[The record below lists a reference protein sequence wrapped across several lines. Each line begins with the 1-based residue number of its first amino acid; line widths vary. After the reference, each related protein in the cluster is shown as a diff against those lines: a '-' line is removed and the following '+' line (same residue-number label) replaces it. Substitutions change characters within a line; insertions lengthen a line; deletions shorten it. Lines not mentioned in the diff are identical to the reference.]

1 MNLDCDSNMNAIKIN
16 SKFDGKRSNN
26 SAAVGLNFQAV
37 FYVFMPVANIESS
50 SVTGSSLKRQ
60 NTENVHS
67 FSSRRFKFAS
77 RILHSKRLY
86 SKWYGSF
93 CTNLSI
99 TIIVS
104 FITCK
109 SIVLV
114 NFYKQKLNNSK
125 NSGKTDKNIL
135 TFFIFRL
142 LRAILV
148 SLPTAQT
155 PT

>member
-1 MNLDCDSNMNAIKIN
+1 MTQERTPLKVN

-60 NTENVHS
+60 NTANVCS
-67 FSSRRFKFAS
+67 LVQIFKPYSTLEATVLKVIRNFLYQPVDNDNLV
-77 RILHSKRLY
+77 IL
-86 SKWYGSF
+86 
-93 CTNLSI
+93 N
-99 TIIVS
+99 IIVS
-104 FITCK
+104 LITCK

-125 NSGKTDKNIL
+125 NSGKTDRNIL
-135 TFFIFRL
+135 TFSIFRL
-142 LRAILV
+142 PRAILV